1 MQYLRCTQKCEY
13 LIDTARL
20 KILFS
25 EAINISYF
33 EYPQNVRTHA
43 HTLICIGGC
52 ASLLKL
58 LWKMHIIINKR
69 QIMHISSIWTHFI
82 WGIWELEKRL
92 IKRLLIVIKTIT
104 SPCKWSTMLQIYSIA
119 TNMKQYTSVSNPIT
133 FKIILFTF
141 TKCHWWDVYICWWI
155 CTIMVVY
162 PHWIT
167 FEMLHYQWNR
177 HTDTQCETTL
187 IISL

>member
-1 MQYLRCTQKCEY
+1 MYTQTYNISSLNRNGIMQYLRCTQKCEY

-58 LWKMHIIINKR
+58 L
-69 QIMHISSIWTHFI
+69 
-82 WGIWELEKRL
+82 
-92 IKRLLIVIKTIT
+92 
-104 SPCKWSTMLQIYSIA
+104 
-119 TNMKQYTSVSNPIT
+119 
-133 FKIILFTF
+133 
-141 TKCHWWDVYICWWI
+141 
-155 CTIMVVY
+155 
-162 PHWIT
+162 
-167 FEMLHYQWNR
+167 
-177 HTDTQCETTL
+177 
-187 IISL
+187 